1 MDERPADV
9 LKVIAS
15 ILPKDIKVSLETMS
29 DSELGHRIDQ
39 LANSLGLEL
48 VPRSA
53 SHVLPNSDVE
63 GLNDGTL
70 LPWQPAIIRDYCP
83 TGDGYR
89 IDFYVHENIKLD
101 DRPFGT
107 WRRVDRQNRKDD
119 PLTDQINFFR
129 RKLKFLPGSTRIR
142 GIPTTEAQKAE
153 IRRYANATLVPLLD
167 NIIANIRADYRGR
180 QLWRPVK
187 RD

>member
-1 MDERPADV
+1 MEVPLPQSVAFPLIAFFLGSVIVATVVIIATKLHDYSTNKRIFERLMKSFEDV
-9 LKVIAS
+9 RRQ
-15 ILPKDIKVSLETMS
+15 LE
-29 DSELGHRIDQ
+29 Q
-39 LANSLGLEL
+39 LSTFDDNGT
-48 VPRSA
+48 R
-53 SHVLPNSDVE
+53 HDYYVE
-63 GLNDGTL
+63 
-70 LPWQPAIIRDYCP
+70 
-83 TGDGYR
+83 
-89 IDFYVHENIKLD
+89 LD

-107 WRRVDRQNRKDD
+107 WQSVDRHNREDD

-153 IRRYANATLVPLLD
+153 IRQYANDTLVPLLD
-167 NIIANIRADYRGR
+167 DIIANIGADYSGR